1 MRHGFPRPYS
11 LRPLVFIVALGI
23 LVSCNSGP
31 GAPDD
36 AGYVQLVE
44 QARAEKDRALKED
57 PDSPIPADKRPKILP
72 LKYYPIDTTFSV
84 PAALRLS
91 DDRPVSEMPTSTG
104 TPRKMQRVGTLEFA
118 LEGQPM
124 TLQAFVEDGTQNI
137 TSLFV
142 PFADQTTGKE
152 TYSAGRY
159 LDLKPTATGFYL
171 IDFNRAYN
179 PTCAYNP
186 TWECPYPPPANRLKI
201 AVHAGEKAPAE

>member
-1 MRHGFPRPYS
+1 MRRGFPGFWS
-11 LRPLVFIVALGI
+11 LRPLVLIVALGI

-36 AGYVQLVE
+36 AGYVQQVE

-104 TPRKMQRVGTLEFA
+104 
-118 LEGQPM
+118 
-124 TLQAFVEDGTQNI
+124 
-137 TSLFV
+137 
-142 PFADQTTGKE
+142 
-152 TYSAGRY
+152 
-159 LDLKPTATGFYL
+159 
-171 IDFNRAYN
+171 
-179 PTCAYNP
+179 
-186 TWECPYPPPANRLKI
+186 
-201 AVHAGEKAPAE
+201 